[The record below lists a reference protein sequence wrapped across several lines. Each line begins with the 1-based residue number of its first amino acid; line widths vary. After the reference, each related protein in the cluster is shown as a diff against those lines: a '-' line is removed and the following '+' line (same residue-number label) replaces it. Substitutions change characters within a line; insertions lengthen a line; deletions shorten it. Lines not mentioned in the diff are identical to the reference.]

1 MQLRRAEMPNKTIY
15 VADADLPIFERAQE
29 LAGENLSATIVHAL
43 RRLVAVEEAMARGLG
58 EVILKVG
65 NHGTY
70 VNKAFMGRELARRRA
85 RDEPT
90 HEIVSQ
96 VVYQTAKGRLV
107 LYTRT
112 FPAWFAW
119 MSFWEDEDAT
129 PPRWSGQHDVDVD
142 VNVDVDVSPGDDDP
156 AVRRSGRQERIERQQ
171 RRRQDRRRQQEW
183 WQQKGWSRDWSTWR
197 ADVAG
202 NAYRMDIFE
211 TLEELKPHVAEELY
225 NAVAQ
230 ALRGEDVEFLDI

>member
-1 MQLRRAEMPNKTIY
+1 MLVGRADMPNKTIY

-58 EVILKVG
+58 EITLKVG
-65 NHGTY
+65 SHGTY

-85 RDEPT
+85 RDERT

-96 VVYQTAKGRLV
+96 VVYQTTKGRLV

-112 FPAWFAW
+112 FPDWYVW
-119 MSFWEDEDAT
+119 QSFWEEDDWAS
-129 PPRWSGQHDVDVD
+129 RGSRRHQDVD
-142 VNVDVDVSPGDDDP
+142 VNVDVDVDVASGDDR
-156 AVRRSGRQERIERQQ
+156 AQRRLRGKQYWQQWQQRQQ
-171 RRRQDRRRQQEW
+171 QA
-183 WQQKGWSRDWSTWR
+183 WSAWSGGS
-197 ADVAG
+197 DC
-202 NAYRMDIFE
+202 RMEIFE
-211 TLEELKPHVAEELY
+211 ALEELKPHIPEELY

-230 ALRGEDVEFLDI
+230 ALKGEDVEFLDI